1 MRKNGIVVVVVV
13 VVVDSQTLHHE
24 LFLFRRNSPQ
34 KVFSFY
40 FFISLFG
47 IQIKERNK

>member
-1 MRKNGIVVVVVV
+1 MRKNGIVVVVV

-34 KVFSFY
+34 KVFCILFLY
-40 FFISLFG
+40 FFVWDS
-47 IQIKERNK
+47 NKRTK